1 MRHLLRG
8 GGAYFSVTAQGC
20 GAYWEAVLI
29 WGPAFIGGNT
39 VGGPYVLALG
49 NVSDHGSDRALVL
62 IGICLIL
69 LGKGERGV
77 VIHGD
82 SFFGGSGSAGGNNG
96 NSWRYWYSRCNT

>member
-1 MRHLLRG
+1 MEYGSYYNGRRIRGCGAYCG
-8 GGAYFSVTAQGC
+8 GGAYFGVTAQGC

-69 LGKGERGV
+69 
-77 VIHGD
+77 
-82 SFFGGSGSAGGNNG
+82 
-96 NSWRYWYSRCNT
+96 